1 MKDSLLVNKDSM
13 VSVKSLRG
21 KFQEEYQVKKREYIK
36 KYGYVDKDPID
47 ESSIISNFFLFWA
60 YRIIKLS
67 NLVYIESTHLGK
79 FSSSHSS
86 SEYFKEMS
94 NFWEKKKYKAI
105 KRCPLLWTSLRINSC
120 QLTLMIIISIIIAF
134 LNISN
139 LYYFHLFIQIYSEP
153 NKKLSKKD
161 IYIGFSYL
169 LIRLLV
175 IILQRKSSQHLNN
188 LGNKS
193 FIELKNLIFTK
204 ILKLSPSTNLNSG
217 EIYNLVQID
226 SFKLC
231 RLIMNFPNLFSIP
244 ILLIAYNYLLYKYIG
259 IAFIVGIIVMI
270 LFLIINYYY
279 RTQFSKYLKLHMKK
293 SDLRMKVTTEMI
305 NNLKVIKL
313 NGWDDIALKKIQE
326 ARGEELNVLESRY
339 YITTISQ
346 TLLWLAPIAM
356 SVSSIGLY
364 QYLSDDFNIED
375 IFTSLGIFTSFQSLI
390 KILPTTLDIF
400 VETLISLRRIE
411 KFLELIEVDD
421 SNIIKYDD
429 DTMKKNIALKI
440 TNGNF
445 TWNKNYINKS
455 KKLEI
460 NLNKIAHEEDIDKKI
475 KIRKNVP
482 RRNTCIELNKIDINI
497 KKDFFSSDENEEE
510 EQKKKN
516 IKDDINDKV
525 ENNIKNI
532 KDEFN
537 SKYESN
543 QNHNENYKESGEE
556 DALSVNDSSHNLNI
570 KKIFTLKNINF
581 TVTEKQF
588 VCIIG
593 EVGSGKSSLVQAL
606 LNNMI
611 VLNREESNVILN
623 GSISYVPQEAW
634 IQNNTVKNN
643 ILFYLPFDSERYHK
657 ILEICELNP
666 DLEALI
672 GGDMTEIGEKGINL
686 SGGQRARIN
695 IARALYSNKDIYIF
709 DDPISALDASVGKNI
724 VKNCIVNYLKDK
736 TRILITHSLQHVY
749 YANKIYY
756 MRNGKIVWEGDYQS
770 LLNQDF
776 FSEFQQKVN
785 RNVIRRKTIFNP
797 NFASNI
803 KENKLYNEFKESGL
817 IKRLTREERKEV
829 GIIKGKVFLM
839 FFSYIGGFIT
849 CLLLFIVLF
858 IWQALKIMSNIWLG
872 YWGEHQKEKSNNY
885 FFIIYA
891 FISFASTI
899 FNYLRT
905 RLITS
910 GSLKCSTNLHFRMIS
925 SLIKAPIN
933 LFHDTVPKGR
943 IFNKLSKDLTTVDT
957 YTMYWFMTLT
967 AYGSSFFGAIIVCC
981 LYQYQALFTLP
992 IFLILSFIITRF
1004 YMNCSVELN
1013 RLEGISNSPIL
1024 NLINETI
1031 SGKTTIRAFNYQ
1043 LLYIKNFQKIIDEN
1057 YKIRFFLIGINQWYL
1072 LCLNVLEYFFICF
1085 LVSIALAYKDK
1096 FSSKVIGLL
1105 LTYSLVLQQDMIEF
1119 LNSYSNFENTMTN
1132 MERCLSYKRIISENP
1147 QVLKCDRG
1155 LNNWPSKGEIIF
1167 DNLCAKYRND
1177 TEIVLKNVTFSIKA
1191 GEHIGLVGRTG
1202 CGKSTLALCLFRL
1215 IEPVSGKI
1223 YIDDVDITSIGL
1235 KKLRENL
1242 TIITQESTILDGTLR
1257 YNFDPKGTHTD
1268 KEIYK
1273 VLKKIGFDEFVK
1285 KQPLHLSH
1293 VISENGSNLSIGE
1306 KQLICIT
1313 RAILRKSKVII
1324 LDEATASIDF
1334 KHEEIVQKAIDQ
1346 LLKNSTLISIAHRI
1360 KTVLNSDKILVLEK
1374 GEVKEY
1380 DKPDILLK
1388 DKNSYFYELYTKSLI

>member
-1 MKDSLLVNKDSM
+1 MKESLLVTKDSM
-13 VSVKSLRG
+13 VSVKSSRSKL
-21 KFQEEYQVKKREYIK
+21 QEEYQIKKREYIK

-47 ESSIISNFFLFWA
+47 ESNIFSKFFLYWA
-60 YRIIKLS
+60 YRILKLS
-67 NLVYIESTHLGK
+67 NLVYIESSHLGK
-79 FSSSHSS
+79 FSPKHSS

-94 NFWEKKKYKAI
+94 DFWEKKKYKSI

-120 QLTLMIIISIIIAF
+120 QLTFMIIISIIIAA
-134 LNISN
+134 LNITN
-139 LYYFHLFIQIYSEP
+139 LYYFRLFIKIFSET
-153 NKKLSKKD
+153 NKKLLKKD
-161 IYIGFSYL
+161 IFIGTTYL
-169 LIRLLV
+169 LIRLLI

-193 FIELKNLIFTK
+193 FIELKNLIFSK
-204 ILKLSPSTNLNSG
+204 ILKLSPSINLNSG

-244 ILLIAYNYLLYKYIG
+244 LLLFAYNYLLYQYIG
-259 IAFIVGIIVMI
+259 LAFVVGIVVMI
-270 LFLIINYYY
+270 IFLIINYYY

-326 ARGEELNVLESRY
+326 ARGEELNVLGSRY

-356 SVSSIGLY
+356 SVASIGLY
-364 QYLSDDFNIED
+364 QYLNDDFKIED
-375 IFTSLGIFTSFQSLI
+375 IFTSLGIFTSFQSLL

-400 VETLISLRRIE
+400 AETLISLRRIE
-411 KFLELIEVDD
+411 KFLELSEVDD

-429 DTMKKNIALKI
+429 NTMKKNIALQI

-445 TWNKNYINKS
+445 TWNKNYLNKTN
-455 KKLEI
+455 KLEI
-460 NLNKIAHEEDIDKKI
+460 NKENEETKDKKSER
-475 KIRKNVP
+475 RKNVG
-482 RRNTCIELNKIDINI
+482 RRRTCIELNKLDLN
-497 KKDFFSSDENEEE
+497 KKNEFFSSGDSNEEE
-510 EQKKKN
+510 REKNKKF
-516 IKDDINDKV
+516 
-525 ENNIKNI
+525 IKN
-532 KDEFN
+532 EFERN
-537 SKYESN
+537 GKYE
-543 QNHNENYKESGEE
+543 NEKNKKEDESDKNSIKEE
-556 DALSVNDSSHNLNI
+556 DALSANGSEKNISI
-570 KKIFTLKNINF
+570 KKIYTLKNINF
-581 TVTEKQF
+581 TVKEGEF

-643 ILFYLPFDSERYHK
+643 ILFYLPFDSERYYK
-657 ILEICELNP
+657 ILDICELNP
-666 DLEALI
+666 DLESLI

-709 DDPISALDASVGKNI
+709 DDPISALDANVGKNI
-724 VKNCIVNYLKDK
+724 VKNCIVNYLEDK
-736 TRILITHSLQHVY
+736 TRILITHALQHVY
-749 YANKIYY
+749 YADKIYY
-756 MRNGKIVWEGDYQS
+756 MRKGKIVWEGDYKS
-770 LLNQDF
+770 LLKQEF
-776 FSEFQQKVN
+776 FAEFQQKVN
-785 RNVIRRKTIFNP
+785 RNIKRRKTILNQKQLE
-797 NFASNI
+797 SL
-803 KENKLYNEFKESGL
+803 KEVKSFNEFKESGL
-817 IKRLTREERKEV
+817 IKRLIREERKEV
-829 GIIKGKVFLM
+829 GIIKSKVFLM
-839 FFSYIGGFIT
+839 FFSYIGGFTT
-849 CLLLFIVLF
+849 CFLLFIVLF
-858 IWQALKIMSNIWLG
+858 IWQGLKIYSDIWLG
-872 YWGEHQKEKSNNY
+872 YWSEHQKEKSNNY
-885 FFIIYA
+885 FFSIYA
-891 FISFASTI
+891 LISISSTL

-910 GSLKCSTNLHFRMIS
+910 GSLKCSTNLHYRMIS

-957 YTMYWFMTLT
+957 YTMFWFMTLT
-967 AYGSSFFGAIIVCC
+967 AYGSSFFGAITVCC
-981 LYQYQALFTLP
+981 LYQYQALFSLP
-992 IFLILSFIITRF
+992 IFIILSFIISRF

-1057 YKIRFFLIGINQWYL
+1057 YKIRFFMIGITQWYL
-1072 LCLNVLEYFFICF
+1072 LSLNILQYLFLCF
-1085 LVSIALAYKDK
+1085 LILISLKYKDK
-1096 FSSKVIGLL
+1096 FSSKIIGLL
-1105 LTYSLVLQQDMIEF
+1105 LTYSLVMQQDMIEF
-1119 LNSYSNFENTMTN
+1119 LNSTSNFENTMTN
-1132 MERCLSYKRIISENP
+1132 MERCLSYKRIISEKP

-1167 DNLCAKYRND
+1167 ENLCAKYRND
-1177 TEIVLKNVTFSIKA
+1177 TEMVLKNISLSIKA

-1242 TIITQESTILDGTLR
+1242 TIISQESTILDGTLR
-1257 YNFDPKGTHTD
+1257 YNFDPKGEHTD

-1313 RAILRKSKVII
+1313 RAILRKSKVVI

-1334 KHEEIVQKAIDQ
+1334 KHEEIIQKAIDQ

-1380 DKPDILLK
+1380 DKPDVLLK
-1388 DKNSYFYELYTKSLI
+1388 DKKSYFSELYTKSLI